1 MTVYEVRISDWSS
14 DVCSSDL
21 ARAGEAGK
29 GCAVVASEVK
39 SLAMQ
44 TAKATKD
51 ISDQISGIQ
60 SATGDAVGAI
70 RTIAETIGEIHEIAT
85 TIASSVEEQEA
96 ATREISR
103 NAQEAAQGTQ
113 EVSSNVAGVQTAAG
127 ETGAA
132 AGQVLSSSDGRSR
145 KASALRTEID
155 RFLTTV
161 RAA

>member
-1 MTVYEVRISDWSS
+1 MIRRHPRSTRTDTLFPYTTLFR
-14 DVCSSDL
+14 
-21 ARAGEAGK
+21 
-29 GCAVVASEVK
+29 SEVK

-51 ISDQISGIQ
+51 ISEQITGIQ

-70 RTIAETIGEIHEIAT
+70 RTIADTIGEIHEIAT

-113 EVSSNVAGVQTAAG
+113 EVSAKI
-127 ETGAA
+127 
-132 AGQVLSSSDGRSR
+132 GR
-145 KASALRTEID
+145 ASCRE
-155 RFLTTV
+155 RV
-161 RAA
+161 CQYV

>member
-1 MTVYEVRISDWSS
+1 MIRRPPRSTRTDTLFPYTTHFRS
-14 DVCSSDL
+14 
-21 ARAGEAGK
+21 
-29 GCAVVASEVK
+29 K

-103 NAQEAAQGTQ
+103 SAQEAAQGTQ

-127 ETGAA
+127 EDRKSTR
-132 AGQVLSSSDGRSR
+132 LNSR
-145 KASALRTEID
+145 H
-155 RFLTTV
+155 
-161 RAA
+161 

>member
-1 MTVYEVRISDWSS
+1 
-14 DVCSSDL
+14 
-21 ARAGEAGK
+21 
-29 GCAVVASEVK
+29 
-39 SLAMQ
+39 MQ

-103 NAQEAAQGTQ
+103 NAQEAAHGTQ
-113 EVSSNVAGVQTAAG
+113 EVSSNVPGVQPAAG
-127 ETGAA
+127 QPGAA
-132 AGQVLSSSDGRSR
+132 AGQVLSPFEGLSRHAAAPRQESDRFR
-145 KASALRTEID
+145 TPASAAQTGPRD
-155 RFLTTV
+155 RMA
-161 RAA
+161 R